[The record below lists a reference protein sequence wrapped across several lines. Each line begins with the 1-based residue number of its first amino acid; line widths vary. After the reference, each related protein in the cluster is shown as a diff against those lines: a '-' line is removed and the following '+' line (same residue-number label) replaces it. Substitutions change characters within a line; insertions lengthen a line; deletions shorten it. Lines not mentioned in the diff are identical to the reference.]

1 MDDKDV
7 WLYSVIDHKNM
18 SCEELQKVLDK
29 WSNDPTPHELI
40 VCDDKMIIKVKSGLI
55 RSAYFGQQRATLSSG
70 A

>member
-18 SCEELQKVLDK
+18 SCEELQKLLDK
-29 WSNDPTPHELI
+29 WSNNPAPNELLI
-40 VCDDKMIIKVKSGLI
+40 CDDKMVIKFKSGFI
-55 RSAYFGQQRATLSSG
+55 RSAFFAQQRATMKFG

>member
-29 WSNDPTPHELI
+29 WSNDPTPNELI
-40 VCDDKMIIKVKSGLI
+40 VCDDKMIIKFKSGLI
-55 RSAYFGQQRATLSSG
+55 RSAYFAQASATMSLG
-70 A
+70 V